1 MIIPEIKFSFSAR
14 RRNDAELW
22 KDEEN
27 AVYLPRQD
35 FPGII
40 KSLKSSYIPSSL
52 SIFCVST
59 SILPTIYQ
67 YFWRVRLANATAV
80 KKAQK
85 ELNDIER
92 NKAP

>member
-1 MIIPEIKFSFSAR
+1 MAQTLENQGFQRFSEACGDHEKSAFH
-14 RRNDAELW
+14 
-22 KDEEN
+22 
-27 AVYLPRQD
+27 LPQQD
-35 FPGII
+35 LPGII